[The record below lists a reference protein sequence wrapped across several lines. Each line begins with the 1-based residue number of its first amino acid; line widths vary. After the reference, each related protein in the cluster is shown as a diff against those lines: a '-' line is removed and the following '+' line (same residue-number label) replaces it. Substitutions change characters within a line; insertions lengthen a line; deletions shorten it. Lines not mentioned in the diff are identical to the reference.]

1 MRWLKGAWTQTMLR
15 HHGAYLIQ
23 FGGQISWPSWEC
35 CYSSWPWGVCERA
48 HPRTRHQWL
57 LRCTK
62 LRLFISFHTAF
73 RMASSTM
80 FNWSRF
86 HRSLLFG
93 GCTLQLQAS
102 FNETVWNPTEEPW
115 TYLEPSRIKRSQFLT
130 CVQGNFV
137 QVCGIQPVIHTSSLS
152 PQWFIM
158 FCLRTRC
165 ERRWRTKCAN
175 GLAQTVGCGAEKKH
189 DRERR
194 K

>member
-1 MRWLKGAWTQTMLR
+1 MVHTLYNSVAKFLDHLGN
-15 HHGAYLIQ
+15 
-23 FGGQISWPSWEC
+23 F
-35 CYSSWPWGVCERA
+35 CERA

-57 LRCTK
+57 LRCAK
-62 LRLFISFHTAF
+62 LRPFISFHTAF

-80 FNWSRF
+80 FNWSRL

-93 GCTLQLQAS
+93 GCTLQLQAL

-115 TYLEPSRIKRSQFLT
+115 TYLEPSRINRSQFLT

-152 PQWFIM
+152 PQCFIM

-165 ERRWRTKCAN
+165 ERRWRTKCAS
-175 GLAQTVGCGAEKKH
+175 GAETRRRMA
-189 DRERR
+189 RERR
-194 K
+194 GAGSSLVSMETPYYKTIY